1 MKLPTRFA
9 LSSKGHKWTKSA
21 LLNVSFIDRLK
32 IMSFRLLTNSTLR
45 ICRNLPY
52 DIALPKTV
60 TANIVVV
67 GYPRYFHVGRTCNRD
82 STGYVDADYAVEDV
96 AEKKRK
102 QQVDVDFGD
111 FKRAYGSHSIWS
123 IAKALVIFRMCSF
136 SWLLDNSSQV
146 GDFCILY
153 VSESIRSSNAICR

>member
-21 LLNVSFIDRLK
+21 PLNVSYIDSLK

-60 TANIVVV
+60 TANIVGV

-82 STGYVDADYAVEDV
+82 STGYVDADYAAEDV
-96 AEKKRK
+96 TEKKRYK
-102 QQVDVDFGD
+102 QQVDVDFRD
-111 FKRAYGSHSIWS
+111 CKRAYGSHSIWS
-123 IAKALVIFRMCSF
+123 IAKALLIFRMCSF

-146 GDFCILY
+146 GIFVTFIK
-153 VSESIRSSNAICR
+153 RFH